1 MYKIGTPIVAATIF
15 IGPIAGAMLPF
26 LAVGCGVYWLA
37 RWRRKA
43 NGPAATM
50 CAEAAEAAAPTDA
63 RFGTSTVPT

>member
-43 NGPAATM
+43 NGPAAPM
-50 CAEAAEAAAPTDA
+50 RAEVANVAASTWA
-63 RFGTSTVPT
+63 RFGTST